1 MPKNI
6 SKELEK
12 EILALPQ
19 KDKDRHL
26 LRLISRN
33 KLLLEQMQYELLEDE
48 SDLYLRK
55 EAVKD
60 HILETMQKPFP
71 GTAFFLR
78 AFRKLS
84 TEITWHR
91 RVTKDKYGEVDL
103 QILCLEKA
111 FEAQLK
117 HIGIMS
123 RKGDVLRTYMVK
135 KAISVLKMIDKL
147 HEDYKIDF
155 SSRMDKVLKLLHTF
169 ETKYDAQ
176 KLELPDSID

>member
-12 EILALPQ
+12 EILNLPQ

-33 KLLLEQMQYELLEDE
+33 KLLLEQMKYDLMEDE
-48 SDLYLRK
+48 ADLYLRK
-55 EAVKD
+55 EALKE
-60 HILETMQKPFP
+60 HILEVMAKPFP
-71 GTAFFLR
+71 GTAFFLK

-91 RVTKDKYGEVDL
+91 RVTKDKYGEVDM
-103 QILCLEKA
+103 QILCMEKT
-111 FEAQLK
+111 FEKQIR
-117 HIGIMS
+117 HIRVMS
-123 RKGDVLRTYMVK
+123 RKGDVLRTYLVK
-135 KAISVLKMIDKL
+135 KAISVLNMIDKL
-147 HEDYKIDF
+147 HEDYRIDF
-155 SSRMDKVLKLLHTF
+155 ASRMNQILKLLHTF

-176 KLELPDSID
+176 KLSLPESL

>member
-6 SKELEK
+6 PKELEK
-12 EILALPQ
+12 EILGLPQ

-33 KLLLEQMQYELLEDE
+33 KLLLEQMKYDLMEDE
-48 SDLYLRK
+48 ADLYLRK
-55 EAVKD
+55 EALRE
-60 HILETMQKPFP
+60 HILGVMAKPFP
-71 GTAFFLR
+71 GTAFFLK

-91 RVTKDKYGEVDL
+91 RVAKDKYGEVDM
-103 QILCLEKA
+103 QILCLEQA
-111 FEAQLK
+111 FEKQIR
-117 HIGIMS
+117 HVGVMS

-135 KAISVLKMIDKL
+135 KALSVLKMINAL
-147 HEDYKIDF
+147 HEDYRIDF
-155 SSRMDKVLKLLHTF
+155 AGRMNQILKLLHTF

-176 KLELPDSID
+176 KLSLPESL

>member
-6 SKELEK
+6 PKELEK

-33 KLLLEQMQYELLEDE
+33 KLLLEQMKYDLMEDE
-48 SDLYLRK
+48 ADLYLRK
-55 EAVKD
+55 EALRE
-60 HILETMQKPFP
+60 HILGVMTNPFP
-71 GTAFFLR
+71 GTAFFLK

-84 TEITWHR
+84 TGITWHR
-91 RVTKDKYGEVDL
+91 RVTKDKYGEVDM
-103 QILCLEKA
+103 QILCLEQA
-111 FEAQLK
+111 FEKQIR
-117 HIGIMS
+117 HVDVMS

-135 KAISVLKMIDKL
+135 KALSVLKMINAL
-147 HEDYKIDF
+147 HEDYRIDF
-155 SSRMDKVLKLLHTF
+155 AGRMNQILKLLHTF

-176 KLELPDSID
+176 KLSLPESL